1 LIDSRAIYVITLR
14 ELIKLV
20 RQKGSLINIFA
31 RPILWLFVVGSG
43 LNQIVQR
50 GGPVS
55 YNQFIFPGVMGMVIL
70 FSSIFSS
77 ISIVW
82 DREFGFLREIL
93 VAPISR
99 LSIVIGKAISGTLS
113 SSLQAAVI
121 TIFLPLLKIHVE
133 IPQLLGL
140 FALSVLLSFA
150 LTSLGIL
157 IAAHLETFGVFNVI
171 MNLLVMPLFFLSG
184 AIYPVNLLPPWL
196 RLLSLCNPLT
206 YGIDAFKNVLLPRV
220 GGMGHGSLGAEFPL
234 GLDILVVSLFSLA
247 MISLAVASFRKIE

>member
-1 LIDSRAIYVITLR
+1 LIDGRAIYVITLR
-14 ELIKLV
+14 ELIKLG
-20 RQKGSLINIFA
+20 RQRGSLINTFA
-31 RPILWLFVVGSG
+31 RPILWLFVVGTG

-55 YNQFIFPGVMGMVIL
+55 YKQFMFPGIMGMVIL

-121 TIFLPLLKIHVE
+121 MIFLPLLGIRVR
-133 IPQLLGL
+133 ISQLL
-140 FALSVLLSFA
+140 ALLALAILLAFA

-157 IAAHLETFGVFNVI
+157 IATHMETFGAFNMI

-184 AIYPVNLLPPWL
+184 AIYPVNLLPSGL
-196 RLLSLCNPLT
+196 RFLSRCNPLT
-206 YGIDAFKNVLLPRV
+206 YGVDAFKNVLLPKV
-220 GGMGHGSLGAEFPL
+220 GAGTHGTLGAEFPL
-234 GLDILVVSLFSLA
+234 GMDILVVVIFSLA
-247 MISLAVASFRKIE
+247 MITLAVRSFRKIQ

>member
-1 LIDSRAIYVITLR
+1 MIDSRAIYVITLR

-220 GGMGHGSLGAEFPL
+220 GGTGHGSLGAEFPL

>member
-1 LIDSRAIYVITLR
+1 MIDSRAIYVITLR

-140 FALSVLLSFA
+140 FALAVLLSFA

-157 IAAHLETFGVFNVI
+157 IASHMETFGV
-171 MNLLVMPLFFLSG
+171 
-184 AIYPVNLLPPWL
+184 
-196 RLLSLCNPLT
+196 
-206 YGIDAFKNVLLPRV
+206 
-220 GGMGHGSLGAEFPL
+220 
-234 GLDILVVSLFSLA
+234 
-247 MISLAVASFRKIE
+247 

>member
-1 LIDSRAIYVITLR
+1 MIEARAIYVITLR
-14 ELIKLV
+14 ELIKLG
-20 RQKGSLINIFA
+20 RQRGSLINTFA
-31 RPILWLFVVGSG
+31 RPILWLFVVGTG
-43 LNQIVQR
+43 LNQLVR
-50 GGPVS
+50 GGGPIS
-55 YNQFIFPGVMGMVIL
+55 YKQFIFPGVMGMVIL

-99 LSIVIGKAISGTLS
+99 LSIVIGKAISGTIS
-113 SSLQAAVI
+113 SSLQAGVI
-121 TIFLPLLKIHVE
+121 MIFLPLLGIHVG
-133 IPQLLGL
+133 ILQLLGL
-140 FALSVLLSFA
+140 LGLAILLSFA

-196 RLLSLCNPLT
+196 RFLSRCNPLT

-220 GGMGHGSLGAEFPL
+220 GIAGHGSLGAEFPL
-234 GLDILVVSLFSLA
+234 GFDILIVGLFCIV
-247 MISLAVASFRKIE
+247 MITLAVASFRKIQ

>member
-1 LIDSRAIYVITLR
+1 MIQGRAIYVITLR

-20 RQKGSLINIFA
+20 RQRGSLINTFA

-43 LNQIVQR
+43 LTQIVQK

-55 YNQFIFPGVMGMVIL
+55 YKQFMFPGIMGMVIL

-93 VAPISR
+93 VAPVSR
-99 LSIVIGKAISGTLS
+99 FSIVIGKAVSGTLS
-113 SSLQAAVI
+113 ASLQAVVI
-121 TIFLPLLKIHVE
+121 TIFLPLLGIRVKAH
-133 IPQLLGL
+133 QLL
-140 FALSVLLSFA
+140 ALIALAILLSFA

-157 IAAHLETFGVFNVI
+157 IASHMESFGTFNVI

-196 RLLSLCNPLT
+196 RILARFNPLT
-206 YGIDAFKNVLLPRV
+206 YGIDAFKNVLLPQA
-220 GGMGHGSLGAEFPL
+220 GAMGHGSLGAEFPL
-234 GLDILVVSLFSLA
+234 GFDILVVLLFCLV
-247 MISLAVASFRKIE
+247 MITLAVVSFRKIE

>member
-1 LIDSRAIYVITLR
+1 MIDSRAIYVITLR

>member
-99 LSIVIGKAISGTLS
+99 FSIVIGKAISGTLS

-140 FALSVLLSFA
+140 FALAVLLSFA

-157 IAAHLETFGVFNVI
+157 IASHMETFGVFNVI

>member
-1 LIDSRAIYVITLR
+1 MIEARAIYVITLR
-14 ELIKLV
+14 ELIKLR
-20 RQKGSLINIFA
+20 RQKGSLINTIA

-43 LNQIVQR
+43 LNQIVR
-50 GGPVS
+50 GGGPIS
-55 YNQFIFPGVMGMVIL
+55 YKQFIFPGIMGMVIL

-99 LSIVIGKAISGTLS
+99 LSIVIGKAISGTIS
-113 SSLQAAVI
+113 SSLQAMVI
-121 TIFLPLLKIHVE
+121 MVFLPLLGIHVG
-133 IPQLLGL
+133 IMKLLGL
-140 FALSVLLSFA
+140 LALSALLSFA

-184 AIYPVNLLPPWL
+184 AIYPVNLLPSWL
-196 RLLSLCNPLT
+196 RFLSRCNPLT
-206 YGIDAFKNVLLPRV
+206 YGIDAFKNVLLPRA
-220 GGMGHGSLGAEFPL
+220 GIQGHGSLGAEFPL
-234 GLDILVVSLFSLA
+234 GLDILVVAFFSLV
-247 MISLAVASFRKIE
+247 MISLAVASFRRIE

>member
-1 LIDSRAIYVITLR
+1 MIDSRAIYVITLR

-140 FALSVLLSFA
+140 FALAVLLSFA

-157 IAAHLETFGVFNVI
+157 IASHMETFGVFNVI

>member
-14 ELIKLV
+14 ELIKLG
-20 RQKGSLINIFA
+20 RQRGSLINTFA

-43 LNQIVQR
+43 LNQIVQM

-55 YNQFIFPGVMGMVIL
+55 YKQFMFPGVMGMVIL

-121 TIFLPLLKIHVE
+121 MIFLPLLGIHVR

-140 FALSVLLSFA
+140 MALAVLLSFA

-157 IAAHLETFGVFNVI
+157 IAAHMETFGVFNVI

-184 AIYPVNLLPPWL
+184 AIYPVTLLPSAL
-196 RLLSLCNPLT
+196 RFLSRCNPLT
-206 YGIDAFKNVLLPRV
+206 YGIDAFKHMLLPKI
-220 GGMGHGSLGAEFPL
+220 GAGGHGALGAEFPL
-234 GLDILVVSLFSLA
+234 GFDILIVAFFSLV
-247 MISLAVASFRKIE
+247 MISLAVISFRKIQ

>member
-1 LIDSRAIYVITLR
+1 VIEARAIYVITLR
-14 ELIKLV
+14 ELIKLG
-20 RQKGSLINIFA
+20 RQKGSLINTFA

-43 LNQIVQR
+43 LSQIVR
-50 GGPVS
+50 GGGPVS
-55 YNQFIFPGVMGMVIL
+55 YKQFMFPGIMGMVIL

-99 LSIVIGKAISGTLS
+99 LSIVIGKAISGTIS

-121 TIFLPLLKIHVE
+121 MIFLPILGIQVG
-133 IPQLLGL
+133 IMQLLGL
-140 FALSVLLSFA
+140 LALAVLLSFA

-184 AIYPVNLLPPWL
+184 AIYPVNLLPSWL
-196 RLLSLCNPLT
+196 RFLSRCNPLT
-206 YGIDAFKNVLLPRV
+206 YGIDAFKNVLLPRA
-220 GGMGHGSLGAEFPL
+220 GSPGHGSLGAEFPL
-234 GLDILVVSLFSLA
+234 GLDIAVVAFFSL
-247 MISLAVASFRKIE
+247 ITITLAVASFRKIE